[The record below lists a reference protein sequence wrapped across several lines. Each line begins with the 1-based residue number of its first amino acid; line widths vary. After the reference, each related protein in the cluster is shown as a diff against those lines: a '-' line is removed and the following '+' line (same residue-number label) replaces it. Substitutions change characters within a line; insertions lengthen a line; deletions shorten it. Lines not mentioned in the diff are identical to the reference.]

1 MLRRGLSAAAALRQR
16 RLLSTAA
23 SSAAQPRFARDGAV
37 AASAALRVGDE
48 LHGFTLKRASPVPE
62 YNVSALE
69 LEHAAT
75 GARYL
80 HVEAADPTNVFAAM
94 FRTPPRSSNGVA
106 HILEHTVLCGS
117 ERFPVRDPFFNM
129 LKRSLNTYMNALT
142 ASDHT
147 MYPFATANEADWR
160 NLLAV
165 YLDAVFFPTLH
176 ELDFL
181 QEGHRLEIADSSG
194 ESELV
199 YKGVVYNEM
208 KGVLSDSDS
217 LFGTRLQ
224 QALLAG
230 TAYGHVSGGD
240 PAHIPA
246 LSYAELRAFHARHYH
261 PSNCCFYSYGDLPL
275 ADHLAYL
282 NEHVLARF
290 AFSAESAATRVDS
303 APFDIFKPTGDA
315 ASSSP
320 VPLQVV
326 RGPASNMGASPGDA
340 DPNTKFCMAKFVDVD
355 ATDPFATFVMRVVGY
370 LLTNGPSSPLYKALI
385 DSGLAQDFSVGTGF
399 DASTFYCTFGVGV
412 EGLAAGDAAV
422 PAIQDAVQRAYAD
435 VLARGF
441 EPERVDALL
450 HQLELSL
457 KHIEGNFGLS
467 LMHSVS
473 SVWAHRGD
481 LIANLQLNPILAR
494 LKDEMARDPRFLES
508 YVRDV
513 IMSDAT
519 KEVHVLMTPSD
530 AYVAQQEVREHEALA
545 TRLSDASNA
554 DLDRI
559 ARVADELAAHQQ
571 QPQPVDC
578 LPTLTLADIPATE
591 PRNFDFVETR
601 AVGGSSGSARAVE
614 FVAVPTTNEISY
626 VRLLFDVSESL
637 PLEYQLYV
645 PLFTT
650 VFGALGTSQLAH
662 DVLPTVIQNCSGGIS
677 CAAVARP
684 ALADARG
691 ASSQALLIGTMCLP
705 HKVADTLQVL
715 YALLTDTQ
723 FLAPAN
729 LAQLRIQLQMSAASA
744 SNAIASSGASLAGV
758 RSRVGLTHAGVY
770 HELYSGLTHVA
781 QLQQW
786 AQSSDD
792 ELRALAGVLQEIAQL
807 AFVPENLRLS
817 VVTEDKLRTH
827 VATALETHIVAPLE
841 ATTHRAT
848 PRSSGL
854 GATAFIAPTAPAPQS
869 YFGFPISVNFNVR
882 TLPSVSF
889 AHADHVPLTVL
900 AQMMSSC
907 FLHQQ
912 VREQGGAYGAGVA
925 QGEGYFTLSSHY
937 DPNTWETLAAFDG
950 ALAWAADGRFS
961 DRDVQEALLSLF
973 AGIDAPKAPSHAG
986 RVTFLRG
993 ITNEMRQARREQFL
1007 GLSRAG
1013 LVDVAQRYFAC
1024 PEAGTTVIV
1033 GKEGNVKEFDAR
1045 GFVAKQFSS

>member
-1 MLRRGLSAAAALRQR
+1 MLRRGLSAAAAARSR
-16 RLLSTAA
+16 RLLSTA
-23 SSAAQPRFARDGAV
+23 SAIAQPRFARDGAV
-37 AASAALRVGDE
+37 AASTALRVGDE
-48 LHGFTLKRASPVPE
+48 LHGFTLKRTSPVPE
-62 YNVSALE
+62 YNVAALE

-80 HVEAADPTNVFAAM
+80 HVEAADATNVFAAM

-147 MYPFATANEADWR
+147 MYPFATANEKDWR

-165 YLDAVFFPTLH
+165 YLDAVFFPNLR
-176 ELDFL
+176 EYDFL
-181 QEGHRLEIADSSG
+181 QEGHRLEIADSSDG
-194 ESELV
+194 PESELV

-208 KGVLSDSDS
+208 KGVLSDSDN

-230 TAYGHVSGGD
+230 TTYGHVSGGD
-240 PAHIPA
+240 PQHIPE
-246 LSYAELRAFHARHYH
+246 LSYRELRAFHKRHYH

-275 ADHLAYL
+275 GDHLQYL
-282 NEHVLARF
+282 NDHVLGRF
-290 AFSAESAATRVDS
+290 AFNADSAATRVDS
-303 APFDIFKPTGDA
+303 APFDILKPTTGND
-315 ASSSP
+315 SKP
-320 VPLQVV
+320 TVPLQVIH
-326 RGPASNMGASPGDA
+326 GPASSRTQAAGSDV
-340 DPNTKFCMAKFVDVD
+340 DPNTKFCMAKFVAID
-355 ATDPFATFVMRVVGY
+355 ATDPFETFVMRVVSY

-399 DASTFYCTFGVGV
+399 DSSTFYCTYGVGV
-412 EGLAAGDAAV
+412 EGIAGESAV
-422 PAIQDAVQRAYAD
+422 PQIQDAVQTAYAS
-435 VLARGF
+435 VLEHGF

-457 KHIEGNFGLS
+457 KHIVGNFGLS

-473 SVWAHRGD
+473 SVWTHRGD
-481 LIANLQLNPILAR
+481 LMENLQLNPILAR
-494 LKDEMARDPRFLES
+494 LKLEMAQDPRFLER

-513 IMSDAT
+513 ILSDAT
-519 KEVHVLMTPSD
+519 KEVHLLMKPSD
-530 AYVAQQEVREHEALA
+530 AYVEQQEIRERQALA
-545 TRLSDASNA
+545 AQLSDTSNA
-554 DLDRI
+554 DLDRL
-559 ARVADELAAHQQ
+559 AYVADALAAHQQ
-571 QPQPVDC
+571 EPQPVDC

-591 PRNFDFVETR
+591 PRNFDFVER
-601 AVGGSSGSARAVE
+601 RPVGSRTVE
-614 FVAVPTTNEISY
+614 FVNVPTTNEISY
-626 VRLLFDVSESL
+626 VRLKFDVSQAL
-637 PLEYQLYV
+637 PLEYQLYM

-677 CAAVARP
+677 CSAVASP
-684 ALADARG
+684 SLVDAAG
-691 ASSQALLIGTMCLP
+691 ASTQAILLGSMCLP
-705 HKVADTLQVL
+705 HKVAETLQVL
-715 YALLTDTQ
+715 FALMTDTQ

-729 LAQLRIQLQMSAASA
+729 LAQLRILLQMSASNA

-781 QLQQW
+781 QLQAW

-792 ELRALAGVLQEIAQL
+792 ELLALARVLQEIAQL

-817 VVTEDKLRTH
+817 VVTEDKLRAD
-827 VATALETHIVAPLE
+827 VAAALETHLVAPLE
-841 ATTHRAT
+841 AIASNRAT
-848 PRSSGL
+848 TPSSL
-854 GATAFIAPTAPAPQS
+854 LSSSTAFIAPSPAAPTS

-912 VREQGGAYGAGVA
+912 VREQGGAYGSGVT

-937 DPNTWETLAAFDG
+937 DPNTWQTLTAFEN
-950 ALAWAADGRFS
+950 ALVWAADGRFS
-961 DRDVQEALLSLF
+961 DRDVQEALLSIF
-973 AGIDAPKAPSHAG
+973 SSIDAPTSPSHAG

-993 ITNEMRQARREQFL
+993 ITNEMRQTRREQFL
-1007 GLSRAG
+1007 ELSRTS
-1013 LVDVAQRYFAC
+1013 LVEVAQRYFAT
-1024 PEAGTTVIV
+1024 PDAGTTVIV
-1033 GKEGNVKEFDAR
+1033 GKEGNVKEFQDR
-1045 GFVAKQFSS
+1045 GFDAKQFAS